1 MTELSEIEQNV
12 GREQS
17 RRQGKKQQRL
27 EEEITPEGR
36 KGSKLERDEEGHWR
50 QLLTHM
56 SKIKTYEVWMTTS
69 RMETMSLEE
78 KRTLAYEY
86 SKKAGRCKKEGRS
99 EDGGKAEEE
108 ESPQKAGNYKKA
120 ENSRNVGV
128 EEEEEY
134 SQKEGKCKQ
143 AGKCKKEGRCKTE
156 EEDECSQKAGNYR
169 KAGKSRN
176 VEDKEEEECSKK
188 AGRVKK
194 DGTSGTEM
202 NAWKFWEEK
211 IEKLPTNQPTY
222 RPKIVPTKLTK
233 EDFMLHT
240 EDHLLHTEDCFT
252 NKTDSLKFEI
262 KFGRTKP
269 RKEEMHREE
278 EARRKDVTPGK
289 TGKMSEMLRAVAR
302 CTPIMMKDVARLTR
316 SKTLSQERSPGG
328 RGAE

>member
-1 MTELSEIEQNV
+1 ML
-12 GREQS
+12 
-17 RRQGKKQQRL
+17 GKL
-27 EEEITPEGR
+27 
-36 KGSKLERDEEGHWR
+36 
-50 QLLTHM
+50 
-56 SKIKTYEVWMTTS
+56 
-69 RMETMSLEE
+69 
-78 KRTLAYEY
+78 
-86 SKKAGRCKKEGRS
+86 
-99 EDGGKAEEE
+99 
-108 ESPQKAGNYKKA
+108 
-120 ENSRNVGV
+120 
-128 EEEEEY
+128 
-134 SQKEGKCKQ
+134 
-143 AGKCKKEGRCKTE
+143 
-156 EEDECSQKAGNYR
+156 
-169 KAGKSRN
+169 
-176 VEDKEEEECSKK
+176 
-188 AGRVKK
+188 
-194 DGTSGTEM
+194 
-202 NAWKFWEEK
+202 WKEK

-316 SKTLSQERSPGG
+316 SKTLSQEGSPGG